1 MPVLQLWQNSNR
13 IYSALSTQ
21 HSALSTHIFPASEV
35 KISMSV
41 PPLHLSNNFD
51 SYTSGEV
58 IIHPSAVLAP
68 GVILQAAVNSKMIIG
83 PGVCIGM
90 GSILQVS
97 EGILEIEAGA
107 NLGAGFLMVGSGKI
121 GANACVG
128 SATTVFNCSIEPGI
142 VIPPGSI
149 LGDTSRQLEDAQ
161 QLESSTNNGDNTSH
175 EEQPEVE
182 NSSETDEETVMSST
196 TISATTY
203 WKFKHQS
210 TSSESLP
217 KPESQPAPVEP
228 KPEKPAPVEQ
238 NPNATHSSPQKPKS
252 SQSLTELPN
261 SFGNQIYGQVSINR
275 LLVTLFPHRQ
285 TLNDPISDDKSE

>member
-1 MPVLQLWQNSNR
+1 
-13 IYSALSTQ
+13 
-21 HSALSTHIFPASEV
+21 
-35 KISMSV
+35 MSV

-58 IIHPSAVLAP
+58 TIHPSAVLAP

-97 EGILEIEAGA
+97 EGTLEVEAGA
-107 NLGAGFLMVGSGKI
+107 NLGAGFLMVGKGKI

-128 SATTVFNCSIEPGI
+128 SATTVFNCSIEPGK

-149 LGDTSRQLEDAQ
+149 LGDTSRQIEDTE
-161 QLESSTNNGDNTSH
+161 QLESSTNNGDHTST
-175 EEQPEVE
+175 EQQPEAE
-182 NSSETDEETVMSST
+182 NSLETDEETVISST
-196 TISATTY
+196 TISAKAY

-210 TSSESLP
+210 TSSSGSSP
-217 KPESQPAPVEP
+217 TSSSQPAPVEP
-228 KPEKPAPVEQ
+228 APVEPAPVEPAPVEQ
-238 NPNATHSSPQKPKS
+238 KAKASNSIPQKSKS
-252 SQSLTELPN
+252 SQPPTESPN

-285 TLNDPISDDKSE
+285 TLNDSISDDQSE

>member
-1 MPVLQLWQNSNR
+1 
-13 IYSALSTQ
+13 
-21 HSALSTHIFPASEV
+21 
-35 KISMSV
+35 MSV

-58 IIHPSAVLAP
+58 TIHPSAVLAP

-97 EGILEIEAGA
+97 EGTLEVEAGA
-107 NLGAGFLMVGSGKI
+107 NLGAGFLMVGKGKI

-128 SATTVFNCSIEPGI
+128 SATTVFNCSIEPGK

-149 LGDTSRQLEDAQ
+149 LGDTSRQIEQTQ
-161 QLESSTNNGDNTSH
+161 QLESSTNNGSETSH
-175 EEQPEVE
+175 EEQPEAE
-182 NSSETDEETVMSST
+182 NSLDADEETVMSST

-210 TSSESLP
+210 TSSSESSP
-217 KPESQPAPVEP
+217 TSSSQPPPVE
-228 KPEKPAPVEQ
+228 EKTK
-238 NPNATHSSPQKPKS
+238 ATNSIPQKPKS
-252 SQSLTELPN
+252 SQPPTESPN
-261 SFGNQIYGQVSINR
+261 SFGNQIYGQLSINR

-285 TLNDPISDDKSE
+285 SLNDSISDDHSE

>member
-1 MPVLQLWQNSNR
+1 
-13 IYSALSTQ
+13 
-21 HSALSTHIFPASEV
+21 
-35 KISMSV
+35 MSV

-97 EGILEIEAGA
+97 EGILEVEAGA
-107 NLGAGFLMVGSGKI
+107 NLGAGFLMVGKGKI

-128 SATTVFNCSIEPGI
+128 SATTVFNCSIEPGT

-149 LGDTSRQLEDAQ
+149 LGDTSRQIEDTQ
-161 QLESSTNNGDNTSH
+161 QLESSTNNGAKTSH

-182 NSSETDEETVMSST
+182 NSSEADEETVMSST

-210 TSSESLP
+210 TSSEPSP
-217 KPESQPAPVEP
+217 TSESQPAPVEP
-228 KPEKPAPVEQ
+228 TPEKPAPVEE
-238 NPNATHSSPQKPKS
+238 NPNATNSIPQKPKS
-252 SQSLTELPN
+252 SQPLTESPN
-261 SFGNQIYGQVSINR
+261 SFGNQIYGQVSISR

-285 TLNDPISDDKSE
+285 TLNNPISDDQAE